1 VAAVAKAAGVTPNT
15 LYWYFPS
22 KDHLFAAVLERWI
35 AYALGV
41 VDTQVEAGPP
51 VQVVRVV
58 ANVYR
63 ELQPLLAT
71 IHERAAFV
79 EVLAGLHDILHLGL
93 REPLVKALEQVYE
106 QPSDAEAA
114 ADLLLVVF
122 EGAHAHAYADPKE
135 GLVETA
141 IGLLATTP

>member
-1 VAAVAKAAGVTPNT
+1 MAAVAKKAGVTPNT

-22 KDHLFAAVLERWI
+22 KDHLFAGVLERWI

-41 VDTQVEAGPP
+41 VDKQVEVGPP
-51 VQVVRVV
+51 VQVVRVI
-58 ANVYR
+58 ANVYK
-63 ELQPLLAT
+63 EIQPLLAT

-79 EVLAGLHDILHLGL
+79 DVLHELHDILHLGL
-93 REPLVKALEQVYE
+93 RVPLVTALQQVYE
-106 QPSDAEAA
+106 KPADAEAA

-141 IGLLATTP
+141 IGLLAQ

>member
-1 VAAVAKAAGVTPNT
+1 
-15 LYWYFPS
+15 
-22 KDHLFAAVLERWI
+22 VLERWI

-41 VDTQVEAGPP
+41 VDKQAELGPA
-51 VQVVRVV
+51 VQVVRVI
-58 ANVYR
+58 ANVYG
-63 ELQPLLAT
+63 ELQPLLST

-79 EVLAGLHDILHLGL
+79 EVIAGLHDILHAGL
-93 REPLVKALEQVYE
+93 RQPLVRALEQVYE
-106 QPSDAEAA
+106 QATDAEAA

-141 IGLLATTP
+141 ITLLATTA